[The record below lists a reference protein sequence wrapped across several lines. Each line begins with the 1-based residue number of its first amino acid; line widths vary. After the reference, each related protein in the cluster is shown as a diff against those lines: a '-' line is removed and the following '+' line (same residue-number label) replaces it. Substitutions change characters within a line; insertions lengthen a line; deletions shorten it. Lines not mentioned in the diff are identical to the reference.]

1 MVEFGNVP
9 DLRKTSLRVP
19 GGHNNDN
26 DVQHPL
32 LFSRLV
38 SSCLVDG
45 LEGGGVPVCS
55 PRTDDTWLFT
65 FTNSKPSPRYNR
77 DRRAA
82 SLPPHPT
89 KLSST
94 RARDSLLLQSPSL
107 SNLVLSIGG
116 GGLSNYSY
124 ASSPSL
130 VERLNYSAFAP
141 IRSVYDGVHSV
152 LVIF

>member
-26 DVQHPL
+26 DDQHPL
-32 LFSRLV
+32 IFSRLV
-38 SSCLVDG
+38 LSCLVDG
-45 LEGGGVPVCS
+45 LEGGGVLVCS
-55 PRTDDTWLFT
+55 PRTILGFSLLISSQVQGADV
-65 FTNSKPSPRYNR
+65 TNAPPPS
-77 DRRAA
+77 
-82 SLPPHPT
+82 PHPT

-94 RARDSLLLQSPSL
+94 RTRDSFLLQSPGL
-107 SNLVLSIGG
+107 SSLVLSIRG
-116 GGLSNYSY
+116 GGLSNHSY
-124 ASSPSL
+124 ASSSSL
-130 VERLNYSAFAP
+130 FERLNYSAFAP